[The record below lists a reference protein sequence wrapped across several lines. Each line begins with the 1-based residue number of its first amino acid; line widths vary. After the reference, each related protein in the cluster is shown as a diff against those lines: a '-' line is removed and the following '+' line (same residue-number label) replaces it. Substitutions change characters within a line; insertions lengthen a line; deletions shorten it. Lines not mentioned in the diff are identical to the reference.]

1 MQYVGMMKTRKY
13 KSKYRLG
20 QKPKISA
27 DFRLYDI
34 QYDKPKTKDLAVGLV
49 YFNSSKSTRILMNYL
64 YTVAKLNLAGIPN
77 YTLEM
82 YEKKPEL
89 SDVFYIK
96 TDIIL
101 FQKERLCH
109 LLEKKIAKQ
118 FTKLLFLDC
127 DVIFDRKSWY
137 NDISQMLDTYEIVHP
152 FSKTCRLDL
161 TYKKCL
167 EWGDAIGTFPQ
178 HKKEIHMNPGYAW
191 AFQRKWFVDKGFYQY
206 AILGGGDIA
215 SARPW
220 VKAWHTKHIDSKNY
234 RSQSMNEYISKV
246 GEPKVGF
253 LDGLIYHLFHGSVRN
268 RQWGTRYQIL
278 KDFKDPRDATKETKE
293 GILTIKNKT
302 LKSKIR
308 EYFARRDDDGIKE

>member
-20 QKPKISA
+20 QKPKIPA

-109 LLEKKIAKQ
+109 LLEKKIPKQ

-137 NDISQMLDTYEIVHP
+137 NDISQMLDTYEI
-152 FSKTCRLDL
+152 
-161 TYKKCL
+161 
-167 EWGDAIGTFPQ
+167 A
-178 HKKEIHMNPGYAW
+178 
-191 AFQRKWFVDKGFYQY
+191 
-206 AILGGGDIA
+206 
-215 SARPW
+215 
-220 VKAWHTKHIDSKNY
+220 
-234 RSQSMNEYISKV
+234 
-246 GEPKVGF
+246 
-253 LDGLIYHLFHGSVRN
+253 
-268 RQWGTRYQIL
+268 
-278 KDFKDPRDATKETKE
+278 
-293 GILTIKNKT
+293 
-302 LKSKIR
+302 
-308 EYFARRDDDGIKE
+308 